1 MGKRSELNAVGLA
14 VFNGD
19 LVAVQRAIAQGDDV
33 NTRDRDGRSPL
44 FQSVVDGNLAIA
56 VELIKNGANVN
67 ALDKYL
73 ESPLHFAARENQVEL
88 ASLLLKHGARV
99 DVQDSQGNTPLFR
112 AVFSSRGRGEM
123 IRLLLA
129 HSADKTLKN
138 KHGVSPEELAGTI
151 ANFDVARFLQ

>member
-1 MGKRSELNAVGLA
+1 MSKRSGLNAVCLA

-19 LVAVQRAIAQGDDV
+19 LIALQRAIARGDDV
-33 NTRDRDGRSPL
+33 NDRDHDGRSPL
-44 FQSVVDGNLAIA
+44 LQSVVDGNVAIA
-56 VELIKNGANVN
+56 VELIKNGADVN
-67 ALDKYL
+67 AQDKDL
-73 ESPLHFAARENQVEL
+73 ESPLHFAAREHQVEL
-88 ASLLLKHGARV
+88 ASLLLRHGARV

-138 KHGVSPEELAGTI
+138 KHGVSPEGLAETI
-151 ANFDVARFLQ
+151 ANFEVARFLR